1 MPSGPSTARHR
12 PRPASGSPRSARP
25 ADRPERD
32 LSRPLPAGLSWG
44 VLAVF
49 GSAIAVGAVTGA
61 VPWWLAAWFGIA
73 SVVGFVAY
81 AIDKAAARRAA
92 PRVPERTLHLV
103 DVAGGW
109 PGALVAQQLFR
120 HKTRKRSFR
129 RVFWATVAVNL
140 LIAAALVAL
149 PFLQSG

>member
-1 MPSGPSTARHR
+1 M
-12 PRPASGSPRSARP
+12 
-25 ADRPERD
+25 
-32 LSRPLPAGLSWG
+32 
-44 VLAVF
+44 LAVF